1 MKIILVI
8 EDEPMVLENVLD
20 LLELEG
26 FMTIGANNG
35 AIGLQHAKNYQP
47 NLILCDINMPELD
60 GYGVLS
66 ALRQDATTAQIPFIF
81 FSAMTNAADHQR
93 GIELGANCYLSKP
106 FTTEELL
113 SAVSKHINWIS
124 RWA

>member
-26 FMTIGANNG
+26 FISIGATNG
-35 AIGLQHAKNYQP
+35 TIGLQHARAYKP
-47 NLILCDINMPELD
+47 DLILCDINMPELD

-66 ALRQDATTAQIPFIF
+66 ALRQDSTTIKTPFIF
-81 FSAMTNAADHQR
+81 FSAMTDTADHQR
-93 GIELGANCYLSKP
+93 GVDLGADAYLTKP
-106 FTTEELL
+106 FTTDELL
-113 SAVSKHINWIS
+113 SIISKHIH
-124 RWA
+124 

>member
-26 FMTIGANNG
+26 FISIGANNG
-35 AIGLQHAKNYQP
+35 AIGLQHARAYQP
-47 NLILCDINMPELD
+47 DLILCDINMPQLD

-66 ALRQDATTAQIPFIF
+66 ILRQDATTAGIPFIF
-81 FSAMTNAADHQR
+81 FSAMTDAADYQR
-93 GIELGANCYLSKP
+93 GMELGANDYLAKP
-106 FTTEELL
+106 FTTDELL
-113 SAVSKHINWIS
+113 SAISKHL
-124 RWA
+124 